1 MDSKLRLSQM
11 FLSRKTPVISH
22 RVAEE
27 ISTSSQT
34 VLRSAKIPKSAIRRD
49 LDMNSIVSHQM
60 IWAASR
66 SFNSSG
72 WLVTQSGLYLFLR
85 RNFNEWDVSLKKD
98 SNNFTHFLWSFRSD
112 LKHIS
117 KCAQIKKSLNTTSI
131 VSHQTIWAALHTH
144 FPALFLCLRKS
155 FKEKHLRQSWYS
167 NETPTKNCIK
177 SPEIWKSN
185 VWAIK
190 YPL

>member
-60 IWAASR
+60 I
-66 SFNSSG
+66 
-72 WLVTQSGLYLFLR
+72 
-85 RNFNEWDVSLKKD
+85 
-98 SNNFTHFLWSFRSD
+98 
-112 LKHIS
+112 
-117 KCAQIKKSLNTTSI
+117 
-131 VSHQTIWAALHTH
+131 
-144 FPALFLCLRKS
+144 
-155 FKEKHLRQSWYS
+155 
-167 NETPTKNCIK
+167 
-177 SPEIWKSN
+177 
-185 VWAIK
+185 
-190 YPL
+190 